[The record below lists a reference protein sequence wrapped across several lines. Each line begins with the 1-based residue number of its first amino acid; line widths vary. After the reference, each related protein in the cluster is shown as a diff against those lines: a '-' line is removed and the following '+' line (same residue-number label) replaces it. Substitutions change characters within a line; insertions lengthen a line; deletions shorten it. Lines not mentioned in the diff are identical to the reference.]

1 MSLFRRPDYTSG
13 ITQFLTELKTQKPTL
28 EAEQRQ
34 GRSIWWDK
42 KLDRQDQQAFKAGRV
57 PQKPYVYQT
66 SGHTNSQ

>member
-42 KLDRQDQQAFKAGRV
+42 HLDRNDQQAFKDGRV

-66 SGHTNSQ
+66 SGHANSQ

>member
-1 MSLFRRPDYTSG
+1 MSIFRRPDYTSG
-13 ITQFLTELKTQKPTL
+13 ITEFLSDLKTQQPSL

-42 KLDRQDQQAFKAGRV
+42 KLDRSEQQEFRDAKV

-66 SGHTNSQ
+66 SGHANSQ

>member
-1 MSLFRRPDYTSG
+1 MPIFRRPDYTSG
-13 ITQFLTELKTQKPTL
+13 ITQFLTELKTQQPSL

-42 KLDRQDQQAFKAGRV
+42 KLDRSEQQDFRAAKV

-66 SGHTNSQ
+66 TGHPNSQ

>member
-13 ITQFLTELKTQKPTL
+13 ITQFLTELKTEKPSL

-42 KLDRQDQQAFKAGRV
+42 KLDR
-57 PQKPYVYQT
+57 
-66 SGHTNSQ
+66 SE

>member
-13 ITQFLTELKTQKPTL
+13 ITQFLTSLKTEKPSL
-28 EAEQRQ
+28 EAEQRE

-42 KLDRQDQQAFKAGRV
+42 KVDRSDLQEFSAARL

-66 SGHTNSQ
+66 SGHPNSQ

>member
-1 MSLFRRPDYTSG
+1 MSLFRRAHYTSG
-13 ITQFLTELKTQKPTL
+13 ITEFLTELKTQNPAL

-42 KLDRQDQQAFKAGRV
+42 KLDRSEQQEFSAARV

-66 SGHTNSQ
+66 HGHPNSK

>member
-13 ITQFLTELKTQKPTL
+13 ITQFLTELKTQKPTM

-42 KLDRQDQQAFKAGRV
+42 NLDRNDQQAFKAGRV

>member
-1 MSLFRRPDYTSG
+1 MPLFRRADYTSG
-13 ITQFLTELKTQKPTL
+13 ITQFLTELKTQQPRL

-42 KLDRQDQQAFKAGRV
+42 KLDRSEQQEFRAAKV

-66 SGHTNSQ
+66 TGHPNSQ

>member
-1 MSLFRRPDYTSG
+1 MPIFRRPDYTSG
-13 ITQFLTELKTQKPTL
+13 ITQFITELKTSKPTL

-42 KLDRQDQQAFKAGRV
+42 KLDRSEQQDFREARV
-57 PQKPYVYQT
+57 PQRPYVYQT

>member
-42 KLDRQDQQAFKAGRV
+42 NLDRNDQQAFKAGRV